1 MNPITSYP
9 GLREQVKQVLL
20 LGRARIEQEKV
31 RTYWETGRL
40 IHTHILANNS
50 RTAVYGKQVMIRL
63 AKDLNIGE
71 TLLRRCSQFYQ
82 TFKKIP
88 ATWHESLPPLTW
100 SHYRT
105 LISIENPE
113 TREELVSRAVK
124 QDWCARD
131 LQAEVKRRNKNFYD
145 VLIMASIIEAEV
157 PADQDRPIVAQILWA
172 RLSAGIPLQSDATLN
187 YLLPTKTAR
196 LSLKELAIDSPYN
209 SYKYKNYKFV
219 RSENLDRIIEFGSD
233 RNIDFVGNKVSFD
246 SFSSKMDLRIY
257 TEFGLT
263 PNQFTYC
270 CDGYYLPKICGV
282 QIERQQTKAGTLQ
295 VDKADD
301 KVLMVVYDST
311 KMRTVIADV
320 KKFEDDPRNCLLRVY
335 LMLLK

>member
-9 GLREQVKQVLL
+9 GLREQVRQVLL

-50 RTAVYGKQVMIRL
+50 RTAVYGKQVMERL
-63 AKDLNIGE
+63 AQDLNVGE
-71 TLLRRCSQFYQ
+71 TLLRRCGQFYQ

-131 LQAEVKRRNKNFYD
+131 LQAEVNKLKSVMRQGDAKPSLAPPTPLTHRKGTLYTYRLVRPEKIHTGKAALLLDLGFSSYREASMKGAENFK
-145 VLIMASIIEAEV
+145 A
-157 PADQDRPIVAQILWA
+157 ADIVASQWVEADTYRLVKSPENTEAALFTYQAFIERVVDGDTLLVQVDLGFGLWTRQYLRLRGIDCPEIDTA
-172 RLSAGIPLQSDATLN
+172 EGKRAKKIVETELSAVP
-187 YLLPTKTAR
+187 
-196 LSLKELAIDSPYN
+196 
-209 SYKYKNYKFV
+209 FV
-219 RSENLDRIIEFGSD
+219 IIS
-233 RNIDFVGNKVSFD
+233 
-246 SFSSKMDLRIY
+246 
-257 TEFGLT
+257 
-263 PNQFTYC
+263 
-270 CDGYYLPKICGV
+270 
-282 QIERQQTKAGTLQ
+282 
-295 VDKADD
+295 
-301 KVLMVVYDST
+301 ST
-311 KMRTVIADV
+311 KSDKYDRYLADV
-320 KKFEDDPRNCLLRVY
+320 FYTAKTGEKFLNNILLEQGLAGR
-335 LMLLK
+335 M

>member
-131 LQAEVKRRNKNFYD
+131 LQAEVNKLKSVMRQGDAKPSLEPPTPLTPRKGTLYTYRLVRPEKIHTGKAALLLDLGFSSYREASMKGAENFK
-145 VLIMASIIEAEV
+145 A
-157 PADQDRPIVAQILWA
+157 ADIVASQWVEADTYRLVKSPENTEAALFTYQAFIERVVDGDTLLVQVDLGFGLWTRQYLRLRGIDCPEMDTA
-172 RLSAGIPLQSDATLN
+172 EGKRAKKFVETELSAAPFVIISSTKSDKYDRYLADVFYTAKTGKKFLN
-187 YLLPTKTAR
+187 
-196 LSLKELAIDSPYN
+196 
-209 SYKYKNYKFV
+209 
-219 RSENLDRIIEFGSD
+219 
-233 RNIDFVGNKVSFD
+233 
-246 SFSSKMDLRIY
+246 
-257 TEFGLT
+257 
-263 PNQFTYC
+263 
-270 CDGYYLPKICGV
+270 
-282 QIERQQTKAGTLQ
+282 
-295 VDKADD
+295 
-301 KVLMVVYDST
+301 KVLMEEGLAER
-311 KMRTVIADV
+311 M
-320 KKFEDDPRNCLLRVY
+320 
-335 LMLLK
+335 